1 MKNVCILTEDKRLSH
16 ELTLLLSAEGYAI
29 SARED
34 AALLFVDADTVM
46 HFAAKAEERTI
57 TVSRDKKRSGGV
69 FLLRPFTFEAFVGA
83 LKSAEVTDNAPL
95 MSLTET
101 KLLSVLK
108 AAKGKSVSREQLIKE
123 VWGEKGNDG
132 LLNLYIHYL
141 RQKLEKD
148 GQRHIFSVRGKGY
161 SYKC

>member
-1 MKNVCILTEDKRLSH
+1 MKRWIKYIKPYLPAFIL
-16 ELTLLLSAEGYAI
+16 GPI
-29 SARED
+29 CMI
-34 AALLFVDADTVM
+34 V
-46 HFAAKAEERTI
+46 
-57 TVSRDKKRSGGV
+57 
-69 FLLRPFTFEAFVGA
+69 
-83 LKSAEVTDNAPL
+83 EVLGEVWMP
-95 MSLTET
+95 